1 MQLAAE
7 VLEEQRTQVD
17 RLERRID
24 AVESSV
30 ISNTGGGLSFYRL
43 EPIRRVE
50 VDFRTINAVR
60 HGDTVYLQARL
71 SSVMG
76 HVPWWCYRS
85 SVTSPAGN
93 TDYVSFVEGE
103 LTVAGAQETITVDD
117 TEIYGVNFT
126 GANWTTAVSIT
137 KASRFYMELDFV
149 AKTWTFKEL
158 ESSDDAETLPAWP
171 ESGSGKIIYRLA
183 SVNWNNTRH
192 IVTTIQNH
200 NVGAIQIPG

>member
-1 MQLAAE
+1 MELATE
-7 VLEEQRTQVD
+7 VLNPEEQRAQVD
-17 RLERRID
+17 RIERRID
-24 AVESSV
+24 AVEASV

-60 HGDTVYLQARL
+60 HGDTIYLQARL
-71 SSVMG
+71 SSVMA

-85 SVTSPAGN
+85 SVTSPEAN

-103 LTVAGAQETITVDD
+103 LTVAGAQETITIDD
-117 TEIYGVNFT
+117 SVSFT
-126 GANWTTAVSIT
+126 GADWTTPVSIT
-137 KASRFYMELDFV
+137 VATRFYMELDFV
-149 AKTWTFKEL
+149 AKTWTFYEL
-158 ESSDDAETLPAWP
+158 ESSGDAETLPAWP
-171 ESGSGKIIYRLA
+171 TGGSGKIIYRLA